1 MLCNDSGMNESDSHI
16 LYSMPCENT
25 TCVCVCVCV
34 REVGGAEHV
43 CGTIQ
48 RHLV

>member
-25 TCVCVCVCV
+25 TCVCVRV